1 MLFLLVVDP
10 PVGPVD
16 LTAVPVDLML
26 VLQML
31 IKGTAF
37 ATSCG
42 VKMMIVQ
49 WLNVLLKTVLSVD
62 GFTLTVLTNQQH
74 GNHLRHG
81 FADVVWPKNNKHNLF
96 NFIQ

>member
-1 MLFLLVVDP
+1 MLNP
-10 PVGPVD
+10 HSNVGPVD
-16 LTAVPVDLML
+16 LTAVPVDLTAR
-26 VLQML
+26 VANAD
-31 IKGTAF
+31 KGTAF

-49 WLNVLLKTVLSVD
+49 WLSVLTKTVLSMD

-81 FADVVWPKNNKHNLF
+81 FADVVWPKNEKHSLLSF
-96 NFIQ
+96 TQ